1 MPTGDDLSGL
11 MRFAG
16 GAAWRGAL
24 EEAMADHRGPAMEPF
39 GLEVEA
45 IGGLL
50 GDPWGGV
57 LFGGAFEDRLPRRFE
72 PGGQTLVEDDLKR
85 RGGSAKP
92 PRRRPPCARGWRR
105 RSASPRPARSSPG
118 GRSWRATS
126 SAAASRCA
134 SRPGSV
140 QRGDHVSPRNGVAS
154 LSLAGEP
161 PGWGRPINVT
171 EHRRRTDGAGL
182 IRALLE
188 GRYREAHEASAQRD
202 AKKLYWTLLE
212 SSPTP
217 VPPRAKSL

>member
-1 MPTGDDLSGL
+1 MPTGSDLSGL

-24 EEAMADHRGPAMEPF
+24 EEARADHRGPAMEPF

-50 GDPWGGV
+50 GDPWGAGWSAARSRI
-57 LFGGAFEDRLPRRFE
+57 GSPDASSRAGRPSSRTTSRAAAARPR
-72 PGGQTLVEDDLKR
+72 
-85 RGGSAKP
+85 P

-118 GRSWRATS
+118 GCSWRATS

-154 LSLAGEP
+154 LFPACEPLAG
-161 PGWGRPINVT
+161 GRPIDGT

-188 GRYREAHEASAQRD
+188 GRYREAHDASAQLNTSKNLSN
-202 AKKLYWTLLE
+202 AGSATC
-212 SSPTP
+212 
-217 VPPRAKSL
+217 